1 MKKLWKSGVA
11 LVLVCALMFT
21 QFNTVNVFANTS
33 VQAEESETKEQITVS
48 VTVVGDSV
56 HGTEAHTRF
65 ENWLVNYK
73 VTVDKGAT
81 ADDAFKKALES
92 NGYSYEKNS
101 WNFYYSCGY
110 NLYIIYVLYF
120 KKNAVDLV
128 AIIAIIFLMIA
139 NWGVVLAVIG
149 KFLTILMPFILGF
162 FFACFINPL
171 VKRVHSLLNRMK
183 PGKGAKIKKAFSV
196 IISYVVVIGVITV
209 LLIYIIPQI
218 KESIGEL
225 GNTIQDGYQYMI
237 THQKELNEKIPFI
250 GLGGGIEYIKEFAY
264 KKIMSNGSE
273 ILPYVYHV
281 SSSLLT
287 TSYNVL
293 MGLVISIYI
302 ILDMK
307 KLKRSARKVVY
318 ALSPKKKEQE
328 VWQTMK
334 QCSHIFNGFLIG
346 KMIDS
351 LIIGIL
357 CLIAM
362 SILKLPYALLL
373 SLIVCITNMIPYFG
387 PIIGAIPG
395 VMIYLFIDIRYAF
408 IFALMI
414 LILQQFD
421 GLYLG
426 PKILGDQTGIKPLWV
441 IFGITV
447 GGAYF
452 GVMGMFLG
460 VPVVAVIMYL
470 LQLFLDKKLK
480 KKNISTFD
488 SK

>member
-1 MKKLWKSGVA
+1 MEKKSKCLEILKTLVSNMWYIVA
-11 LVLVCALMFT
+11 
-21 QFNTVNVFANTS
+21 
-33 VQAEESETKEQITVS
+33 
-48 VTVVGDSV
+48 
-56 HGTEAHTRF
+56 
-65 ENWLVNYK
+65 
-73 VTVDKGAT
+73 
-81 ADDAFKKALES
+81 
-92 NGYSYEKNS
+92 
-101 WNFYYSCGY
+101 
-110 NLYIIYVLYF
+110 
-120 KKNAVDLV
+120 LV

-171 VKRVHSLLNRMK
+171 VKRVHSLLNRIK

-218 KESIGEL
+218 KASIGEL

>member
-1 MKKLWKSGVA
+1 MEKKSKCLEILKTLVSNMWYIVA
-11 LVLVCALMFT
+11 
-21 QFNTVNVFANTS
+21 
-33 VQAEESETKEQITVS
+33 
-48 VTVVGDSV
+48 
-56 HGTEAHTRF
+56 
-65 ENWLVNYK
+65 
-73 VTVDKGAT
+73 
-81 ADDAFKKALES
+81 
-92 NGYSYEKNS
+92 
-101 WNFYYSCGY
+101 
-110 NLYIIYVLYF
+110 
-120 KKNAVDLV
+120 LV

-171 VKRVHSLLNRMK
+171 VKRVHSLLNRIK
-183 PGKGAKIKKAFSV
+183 PGKGEKIKKAFSV

-218 KESIGEL
+218 KASIGEL
-225 GNTIQDGYQYMI
+225 GNTIQGGYQYMI

-328 VWQTMK
+328 VWETMK

>member
-1 MKKLWKSGVA
+1 M
-11 LVLVCALMFT
+11 
-21 QFNTVNVFANTS
+21 
-33 VQAEESETKEQITVS
+33 E
-48 VTVVGDSV
+48 
-56 HGTEAHTRF
+56 
-65 ENWLVNYK
+65 
-73 VTVDKGAT
+73 
-81 ADDAFKKALES
+81 
-92 NGYSYEKNS
+92 
-101 WNFYYSCGY
+101 
-110 NLYIIYVLYF
+110 
-120 KKNAVDLV
+120 KKNKCLEILKTLVSNMWYIVALV

-139 NWGVVLAVIG
+139 NWGVVLVVIG

-218 KESIGEL
+218 KASIGEL

>member
-1 MKKLWKSGVA
+1 M
-11 LVLVCALMFT
+11 
-21 QFNTVNVFANTS
+21 
-33 VQAEESETKEQITVS
+33 E
-48 VTVVGDSV
+48 
-56 HGTEAHTRF
+56 
-65 ENWLVNYK
+65 
-73 VTVDKGAT
+73 
-81 ADDAFKKALES
+81 
-92 NGYSYEKNS
+92 
-101 WNFYYSCGY
+101 
-110 NLYIIYVLYF
+110 
-120 KKNAVDLV
+120 KKNKCLEILKTLVSNMWYIVALV

-209 LLIYIIPQI
+209 FLIYIIPQI

>member
-1 MKKLWKSGVA
+1 M
-11 LVLVCALMFT
+11 
-21 QFNTVNVFANTS
+21 
-33 VQAEESETKEQITVS
+33 E
-48 VTVVGDSV
+48 
-56 HGTEAHTRF
+56 
-65 ENWLVNYK
+65 
-73 VTVDKGAT
+73 
-81 ADDAFKKALES
+81 
-92 NGYSYEKNS
+92 
-101 WNFYYSCGY
+101 
-110 NLYIIYVLYF
+110 
-120 KKNAVDLV
+120 KKNKCLEILKTLVSNMWYIVALV

-250 GLGGGIEYIKEFAY
+250 GLGGGIEYIKKFAY

>member
-1 MKKLWKSGVA
+1 M
-11 LVLVCALMFT
+11 
-21 QFNTVNVFANTS
+21 
-33 VQAEESETKEQITVS
+33 E
-48 VTVVGDSV
+48 
-56 HGTEAHTRF
+56 
-65 ENWLVNYK
+65 
-73 VTVDKGAT
+73 
-81 ADDAFKKALES
+81 
-92 NGYSYEKNS
+92 
-101 WNFYYSCGY
+101 
-110 NLYIIYVLYF
+110 
-120 KKNAVDLV
+120 KKNKCLEILKTLVSNMWYIVALV

-218 KESIGEL
+218 KASIGEL

-273 ILPYVYHV
+273 IIPYVYHV

-287 TSYNVL
+287 MSYNVL

-328 VWQTMK
+328 VWETMK

-351 LIIGIL
+351 LMIGIL

>member
-1 MKKLWKSGVA
+1 M
-11 LVLVCALMFT
+11 
-21 QFNTVNVFANTS
+21 
-33 VQAEESETKEQITVS
+33 E
-48 VTVVGDSV
+48 
-56 HGTEAHTRF
+56 
-65 ENWLVNYK
+65 
-73 VTVDKGAT
+73 
-81 ADDAFKKALES
+81 
-92 NGYSYEKNS
+92 
-101 WNFYYSCGY
+101 
-110 NLYIIYVLYF
+110 
-120 KKNAVDLV
+120 KKNKCLEILKTLVSNMWYIVALV

-460 VPVVAVIMYL
+460 VQVVAVIMYL

>member
-1 MKKLWKSGVA
+1 M
-11 LVLVCALMFT
+11 
-21 QFNTVNVFANTS
+21 
-33 VQAEESETKEQITVS
+33 E
-48 VTVVGDSV
+48 
-56 HGTEAHTRF
+56 
-65 ENWLVNYK
+65 
-73 VTVDKGAT
+73 
-81 ADDAFKKALES
+81 
-92 NGYSYEKNS
+92 
-101 WNFYYSCGY
+101 
-110 NLYIIYVLYF
+110 
-120 KKNAVDLV
+120 KKNKCLEILKTLVSNMWYIVALV

-237 THQKELNEKIPFI
+237 THQKEINEKIPFI

-273 ILPYVYHV
+273 IIPYVYHV

-328 VWQTMK
+328 VWETMK

>member
-1 MKKLWKSGVA
+1 M
-11 LVLVCALMFT
+11 
-21 QFNTVNVFANTS
+21 
-33 VQAEESETKEQITVS
+33 E
-48 VTVVGDSV
+48 
-56 HGTEAHTRF
+56 
-65 ENWLVNYK
+65 
-73 VTVDKGAT
+73 
-81 ADDAFKKALES
+81 
-92 NGYSYEKNS
+92 
-101 WNFYYSCGY
+101 
-110 NLYIIYVLYF
+110 
-120 KKNAVDLV
+120 KKNKCLEILKTLVSNMWYIVALV

-196 IISYVVVIGVITV
+196 ITSYVVVIGVITV

-218 KESIGEL
+218 KASIGEL

-273 ILPYVYHV
+273 IIPYVYHV

-328 VWQTMK
+328 VWETMK

>member
-1 MKKLWKSGVA
+1 MEKKNKCLEILKTLVSNMWYIVA
-11 LVLVCALMFT
+11 LVT
-21 QFNTVNVFANTS
+21 
-33 VQAEESETKEQITVS
+33 
-48 VTVVGDSV
+48 
-56 HGTEAHTRF
+56 
-65 ENWLVNYK
+65 
-73 VTVDKGAT
+73 
-81 ADDAFKKALES
+81 
-92 NGYSYEKNS
+92 
-101 WNFYYSCGY
+101 
-110 NLYIIYVLYF
+110 
-120 KKNAVDLV
+120 
-128 AIIAIIFLMIA
+128 IIAIIFLMIA

-218 KESIGEL
+218 KASIGEL

-273 ILPYVYHV
+273 IIPYVYHV

-328 VWQTMK
+328 VWETMK

>member
-1 MKKLWKSGVA
+1 M
-11 LVLVCALMFT
+11 
-21 QFNTVNVFANTS
+21 
-33 VQAEESETKEQITVS
+33 E
-48 VTVVGDSV
+48 
-56 HGTEAHTRF
+56 
-65 ENWLVNYK
+65 
-73 VTVDKGAT
+73 
-81 ADDAFKKALES
+81 
-92 NGYSYEKNS
+92 
-101 WNFYYSCGY
+101 
-110 NLYIIYVLYF
+110 
-120 KKNAVDLV
+120 KKNKCLEILKTLVSNMWYIVALV

-171 VKRVHSLLNRMK
+171 VKRVHSLLNRIK

-373 SLIVCITNMIPYFG
+373 SLIVCMTNMIPYFG

>member
-1 MKKLWKSGVA
+1 M
-11 LVLVCALMFT
+11 
-21 QFNTVNVFANTS
+21 
-33 VQAEESETKEQITVS
+33 E
-48 VTVVGDSV
+48 
-56 HGTEAHTRF
+56 
-65 ENWLVNYK
+65 
-73 VTVDKGAT
+73 
-81 ADDAFKKALES
+81 
-92 NGYSYEKNS
+92 
-101 WNFYYSCGY
+101 
-110 NLYIIYVLYF
+110 
-120 KKNAVDLV
+120 KKNKCLEILKTLVSNMWYIVALV

-218 KESIGEL
+218 KASIGEL

-273 ILPYVYHV
+273 IIPYVYHV

-328 VWQTMK
+328 VWETMK

-395 VMIYLFIDIRYAF
+395 VIIYLFIDIRYAF

>member
-1 MKKLWKSGVA
+1 M
-11 LVLVCALMFT
+11 
-21 QFNTVNVFANTS
+21 
-33 VQAEESETKEQITVS
+33 E
-48 VTVVGDSV
+48 
-56 HGTEAHTRF
+56 
-65 ENWLVNYK
+65 
-73 VTVDKGAT
+73 
-81 ADDAFKKALES
+81 
-92 NGYSYEKNS
+92 
-101 WNFYYSCGY
+101 
-110 NLYIIYVLYF
+110 
-120 KKNAVDLV
+120 KKNKGLEILKTLVSNMWYIVALV

-218 KESIGEL
+218 KASIGEL

>member
-1 MKKLWKSGVA
+1 M
-11 LVLVCALMFT
+11 
-21 QFNTVNVFANTS
+21 
-33 VQAEESETKEQITVS
+33 E
-48 VTVVGDSV
+48 
-56 HGTEAHTRF
+56 
-65 ENWLVNYK
+65 
-73 VTVDKGAT
+73 
-81 ADDAFKKALES
+81 
-92 NGYSYEKNS
+92 
-101 WNFYYSCGY
+101 
-110 NLYIIYVLYF
+110 
-120 KKNAVDLV
+120 KKNKCLEILKTLVSNMWYIVALV

-395 VMIYLFIDIRYAF
+395 VMIYLFIDMRYAF

>member
-1 MKKLWKSGVA
+1 M
-11 LVLVCALMFT
+11 
-21 QFNTVNVFANTS
+21 
-33 VQAEESETKEQITVS
+33 E
-48 VTVVGDSV
+48 
-56 HGTEAHTRF
+56 
-65 ENWLVNYK
+65 
-73 VTVDKGAT
+73 
-81 ADDAFKKALES
+81 
-92 NGYSYEKNS
+92 
-101 WNFYYSCGY
+101 
-110 NLYIIYVLYF
+110 
-120 KKNAVDLV
+120 KKNKCLEILRTLVSNMWYIVALV

-171 VKRVHSLLNRMK
+171 VKRVHSLLNRIK

-218 KESIGEL
+218 KASIGEL

-287 TSYNVL
+287 MSYNVL

-328 VWQTMK
+328 VWETMK

>member
-1 MKKLWKSGVA
+1 M
-11 LVLVCALMFT
+11 
-21 QFNTVNVFANTS
+21 
-33 VQAEESETKEQITVS
+33 E
-48 VTVVGDSV
+48 
-56 HGTEAHTRF
+56 
-65 ENWLVNYK
+65 
-73 VTVDKGAT
+73 
-81 ADDAFKKALES
+81 
-92 NGYSYEKNS
+92 
-101 WNFYYSCGY
+101 
-110 NLYIIYVLYF
+110 
-120 KKNAVDLV
+120 KKNKCLETLVSNMWYIVALV

-218 KESIGEL
+218 KASIGEL

-237 THQKELNEKIPFI
+237 THQKELNEKMPFI

-480 KKNISTFD
+480 KKDISTFD

>member
-1 MKKLWKSGVA
+1 MEKKSKCLEILKTLVSNMWYIVA
-11 LVLVCALMFT
+11 
-21 QFNTVNVFANTS
+21 
-33 VQAEESETKEQITVS
+33 
-48 VTVVGDSV
+48 
-56 HGTEAHTRF
+56 
-65 ENWLVNYK
+65 
-73 VTVDKGAT
+73 
-81 ADDAFKKALES
+81 
-92 NGYSYEKNS
+92 
-101 WNFYYSCGY
+101 
-110 NLYIIYVLYF
+110 
-120 KKNAVDLV
+120 LV

-218 KESIGEL
+218 KASIGEL

-395 VMIYLFIDIRYAF
+395 VMIYLFIDIRYAL

-480 KKNISTFD
+480 KKDISTFD

>member
-1 MKKLWKSGVA
+1 MEKKSKCLEILKTLVSNMWYIVA
-11 LVLVCALMFT
+11 
-21 QFNTVNVFANTS
+21 
-33 VQAEESETKEQITVS
+33 
-48 VTVVGDSV
+48 
-56 HGTEAHTRF
+56 
-65 ENWLVNYK
+65 
-73 VTVDKGAT
+73 
-81 ADDAFKKALES
+81 
-92 NGYSYEKNS
+92 
-101 WNFYYSCGY
+101 
-110 NLYIIYVLYF
+110 
-120 KKNAVDLV
+120 LV

-171 VKRVHSLLNRMK
+171 VKRVHSLLNRIK

-218 KESIGEL
+218 KASIGEL

-328 VWQTMK
+328 VWETMK

-470 LQLFLDKKLK
+470 LHLFLDKKLK

>member
-1 MKKLWKSGVA
+1 MWYIVA
-11 LVLVCALMFT
+11 
-21 QFNTVNVFANTS
+21 
-33 VQAEESETKEQITVS
+33 
-48 VTVVGDSV
+48 
-56 HGTEAHTRF
+56 
-65 ENWLVNYK
+65 
-73 VTVDKGAT
+73 
-81 ADDAFKKALES
+81 
-92 NGYSYEKNS
+92 
-101 WNFYYSCGY
+101 
-110 NLYIIYVLYF
+110 
-120 KKNAVDLV
+120 LV

-171 VKRVHSLLNRMK
+171 VKRVHSLLNRIK

-218 KESIGEL
+218 KASIGEL

>member
-1 MKKLWKSGVA
+1 M
-11 LVLVCALMFT
+11 
-21 QFNTVNVFANTS
+21 
-33 VQAEESETKEQITVS
+33 E
-48 VTVVGDSV
+48 
-56 HGTEAHTRF
+56 
-65 ENWLVNYK
+65 
-73 VTVDKGAT
+73 
-81 ADDAFKKALES
+81 
-92 NGYSYEKNS
+92 
-101 WNFYYSCGY
+101 
-110 NLYIIYVLYF
+110 
-120 KKNAVDLV
+120 KKNKCLEILKTLVSNMWYIVALV

-218 KESIGEL
+218 KASIGEL

-237 THQKELNEKIPFI
+237 THQKKLNEKIPFI

>member
-1 MKKLWKSGVA
+1 M
-11 LVLVCALMFT
+11 
-21 QFNTVNVFANTS
+21 
-33 VQAEESETKEQITVS
+33 E
-48 VTVVGDSV
+48 
-56 HGTEAHTRF
+56 
-65 ENWLVNYK
+65 
-73 VTVDKGAT
+73 
-81 ADDAFKKALES
+81 
-92 NGYSYEKNS
+92 
-101 WNFYYSCGY
+101 
-110 NLYIIYVLYF
+110 
-120 KKNAVDLV
+120 KKNKCLEILKTLVSNMWYIVALV
-128 AIIAIIFLMIA
+128 AIIAITFLMIA

-218 KESIGEL
+218 KASIGEL

-273 ILPYVYHV
+273 IIPYVYHV

-328 VWQTMK
+328 VWETMK

>member
-1 MKKLWKSGVA
+1 M
-11 LVLVCALMFT
+11 
-21 QFNTVNVFANTS
+21 
-33 VQAEESETKEQITVS
+33 E
-48 VTVVGDSV
+48 
-56 HGTEAHTRF
+56 
-65 ENWLVNYK
+65 
-73 VTVDKGAT
+73 
-81 ADDAFKKALES
+81 
-92 NGYSYEKNS
+92 
-101 WNFYYSCGY
+101 
-110 NLYIIYVLYF
+110 
-120 KKNAVDLV
+120 KKNKCLEILKTLVSNMWYIVALV

-218 KESIGEL
+218 KASIGEL

-273 ILPYVYHV
+273 IIPYVYHV

-328 VWQTMK
+328 VWETMK

-426 PKILGDQTGIKPLWV
+426 PQILGDQTGIKPLWV

>member
-1 MKKLWKSGVA
+1 M
-11 LVLVCALMFT
+11 
-21 QFNTVNVFANTS
+21 
-33 VQAEESETKEQITVS
+33 E
-48 VTVVGDSV
+48 
-56 HGTEAHTRF
+56 
-65 ENWLVNYK
+65 
-73 VTVDKGAT
+73 
-81 ADDAFKKALES
+81 
-92 NGYSYEKNS
+92 
-101 WNFYYSCGY
+101 
-110 NLYIIYVLYF
+110 
-120 KKNAVDLV
+120 KKNKCLEILKSLVSNMWYIVALV

-218 KESIGEL
+218 KASIGEL

>member
-1 MKKLWKSGVA
+1 MEKKNK
-11 LVLVCALMFT
+11 C
-21 QFNTVNVFANTS
+21 
-33 VQAEESETKEQITVS
+33 
-48 VTVVGDSV
+48 
-56 HGTEAHTRF
+56 
-65 ENWLVNYK
+65 
-73 VTVDKGAT
+73 
-81 ADDAFKKALES
+81 LES
-92 NGYSYEKNS
+92 LKTLVSNM
-101 WNFYYSCGY
+101 W
-110 NLYIIYVLYF
+110 YIV
-120 KKNAVDLV
+120 ALV

-218 KESIGEL
+218 KASIGEL

-273 ILPYVYHV
+273 IIPYVYHV

-328 VWQTMK
+328 VWETMK

>member
-1 MKKLWKSGVA
+1 MEKKSKCLEILKTLVSDMWYIVA
-11 LVLVCALMFT
+11 
-21 QFNTVNVFANTS
+21 
-33 VQAEESETKEQITVS
+33 
-48 VTVVGDSV
+48 
-56 HGTEAHTRF
+56 
-65 ENWLVNYK
+65 
-73 VTVDKGAT
+73 
-81 ADDAFKKALES
+81 
-92 NGYSYEKNS
+92 
-101 WNFYYSCGY
+101 
-110 NLYIIYVLYF
+110 
-120 KKNAVDLV
+120 LV

-171 VKRVHSLLNRMK
+171 VKRVHSLLNRIK

-218 KESIGEL
+218 KASIGEL

-328 VWQTMK
+328 VWETMK

-426 PKILGDQTGIKPLWV
+426 PKILGDQMGIKPLWV

>member
-1 MKKLWKSGVA
+1 M
-11 LVLVCALMFT
+11 
-21 QFNTVNVFANTS
+21 
-33 VQAEESETKEQITVS
+33 E
-48 VTVVGDSV
+48 
-56 HGTEAHTRF
+56 
-65 ENWLVNYK
+65 
-73 VTVDKGAT
+73 
-81 ADDAFKKALES
+81 
-92 NGYSYEKNS
+92 
-101 WNFYYSCGY
+101 
-110 NLYIIYVLYF
+110 
-120 KKNAVDLV
+120 KKNKCLEILKTLISNMWYIVALV

>member
-1 MKKLWKSGVA
+1 M
-11 LVLVCALMFT
+11 
-21 QFNTVNVFANTS
+21 
-33 VQAEESETKEQITVS
+33 E
-48 VTVVGDSV
+48 
-56 HGTEAHTRF
+56 
-65 ENWLVNYK
+65 
-73 VTVDKGAT
+73 
-81 ADDAFKKALES
+81 
-92 NGYSYEKNS
+92 
-101 WNFYYSCGY
+101 
-110 NLYIIYVLYF
+110 
-120 KKNAVDLV
+120 KKNKCLEILKTLVSNMWYIVALV
-128 AIIAIIFLMIA
+128 AIIAIIFLLIA

>member
-1 MKKLWKSGVA
+1 M
-11 LVLVCALMFT
+11 
-21 QFNTVNVFANTS
+21 
-33 VQAEESETKEQITVS
+33 E
-48 VTVVGDSV
+48 
-56 HGTEAHTRF
+56 
-65 ENWLVNYK
+65 
-73 VTVDKGAT
+73 
-81 ADDAFKKALES
+81 
-92 NGYSYEKNS
+92 
-101 WNFYYSCGY
+101 
-110 NLYIIYVLYF
+110 
-120 KKNAVDLV
+120 KKNKCLEILKTLVSNMWYIVALV

-171 VKRVHSLLNRMK
+171 VKRVHSLLNRIK

-452 GVMGMFLG
+452 GVMGMLLG

>member
-1 MKKLWKSGVA
+1 M
-11 LVLVCALMFT
+11 
-21 QFNTVNVFANTS
+21 
-33 VQAEESETKEQITVS
+33 E
-48 VTVVGDSV
+48 
-56 HGTEAHTRF
+56 
-65 ENWLVNYK
+65 
-73 VTVDKGAT
+73 
-81 ADDAFKKALES
+81 
-92 NGYSYEKNS
+92 
-101 WNFYYSCGY
+101 
-110 NLYIIYVLYF
+110 
-120 KKNAVDLV
+120 KKNKCLEILKTLVSNMWYIVALV

-139 NWGVVLAVIG
+139 NWGVVLAIIG

-218 KESIGEL
+218 KASIGEL

-273 ILPYVYHV
+273 IIPYVYHV

-328 VWQTMK
+328 VWETMK

>member
-1 MKKLWKSGVA
+1 M
-11 LVLVCALMFT
+11 
-21 QFNTVNVFANTS
+21 
-33 VQAEESETKEQITVS
+33 E
-48 VTVVGDSV
+48 
-56 HGTEAHTRF
+56 
-65 ENWLVNYK
+65 
-73 VTVDKGAT
+73 
-81 ADDAFKKALES
+81 
-92 NGYSYEKNS
+92 
-101 WNFYYSCGY
+101 
-110 NLYIIYVLYF
+110 
-120 KKNAVDLV
+120 KKNKCLEILKTLVSNMWYIVALV

-218 KESIGEL
+218 KASIGEL

-273 ILPYVYHV
+273 IIPYVYHV

-328 VWQTMK
+328 VWETMK

-460 VPVVAVIMYL
+460 VPVVAVTMYL

>member
-1 MKKLWKSGVA
+1 M
-11 LVLVCALMFT
+11 
-21 QFNTVNVFANTS
+21 
-33 VQAEESETKEQITVS
+33 E
-48 VTVVGDSV
+48 
-56 HGTEAHTRF
+56 
-65 ENWLVNYK
+65 
-73 VTVDKGAT
+73 
-81 ADDAFKKALES
+81 
-92 NGYSYEKNS
+92 
-101 WNFYYSCGY
+101 
-110 NLYIIYVLYF
+110 
-120 KKNAVDLV
+120 KKNKCLEILKTLVSNMWYIVALV

-218 KESIGEL
+218 KASIGEL

-441 IFGITV
+441 IFGITF

>member
-1 MKKLWKSGVA
+1 M
-11 LVLVCALMFT
+11 
-21 QFNTVNVFANTS
+21 
-33 VQAEESETKEQITVS
+33 E
-48 VTVVGDSV
+48 
-56 HGTEAHTRF
+56 
-65 ENWLVNYK
+65 
-73 VTVDKGAT
+73 
-81 ADDAFKKALES
+81 
-92 NGYSYEKNS
+92 
-101 WNFYYSCGY
+101 
-110 NLYIIYVLYF
+110 
-120 KKNAVDLV
+120 KKNKCLEILKTLVSNMWYIVALV

-196 IISYVVVIGVITV
+196 MISYVVVIGVITV

-218 KESIGEL
+218 KASIGEL

-273 ILPYVYHV
+273 IIPYVYHV

-328 VWQTMK
+328 VWETMK

-470 LQLFLDKKLK
+470 LQLFIDKKLK

>member
-1 MKKLWKSGVA
+1 M
-11 LVLVCALMFT
+11 
-21 QFNTVNVFANTS
+21 
-33 VQAEESETKEQITVS
+33 E
-48 VTVVGDSV
+48 
-56 HGTEAHTRF
+56 
-65 ENWLVNYK
+65 
-73 VTVDKGAT
+73 
-81 ADDAFKKALES
+81 
-92 NGYSYEKNS
+92 
-101 WNFYYSCGY
+101 
-110 NLYIIYVLYF
+110 
-120 KKNAVDLV
+120 KKNKCLEILKTLVSNMWYIVALV

-183 PGKGAKIKKAFSV
+183 PGKGSKIKKAFSV

-218 KESIGEL
+218 KASIGEL

>member
-1 MKKLWKSGVA
+1 M
-11 LVLVCALMFT
+11 
-21 QFNTVNVFANTS
+21 
-33 VQAEESETKEQITVS
+33 E
-48 VTVVGDSV
+48 
-56 HGTEAHTRF
+56 
-65 ENWLVNYK
+65 
-73 VTVDKGAT
+73 
-81 ADDAFKKALES
+81 
-92 NGYSYEKNS
+92 
-101 WNFYYSCGY
+101 
-110 NLYIIYVLYF
+110 
-120 KKNAVDLV
+120 KKNKCLEILKTLVSNMWYIVALV

-171 VKRVHSLLNRMK
+171 VKRVHSLLNRIK

-218 KESIGEL
+218 KASIGEL

-264 KKIMSNGSE
+264 KKIMSNSSE

-328 VWQTMK
+328 VWETMK

-426 PKILGDQTGIKPLWV
+426 PKILGDQMGIKPLWV

>member
-1 MKKLWKSGVA
+1 M
-11 LVLVCALMFT
+11 
-21 QFNTVNVFANTS
+21 
-33 VQAEESETKEQITVS
+33 E
-48 VTVVGDSV
+48 
-56 HGTEAHTRF
+56 
-65 ENWLVNYK
+65 
-73 VTVDKGAT
+73 
-81 ADDAFKKALES
+81 
-92 NGYSYEKNS
+92 
-101 WNFYYSCGY
+101 
-110 NLYIIYVLYF
+110 
-120 KKNAVDLV
+120 KKNKCLEILKTLVSNMWYIVALV

-171 VKRVHSLLNRMK
+171 VNRVHSLLNRMK

-328 VWQTMK
+328 VWQPMK